1 MPAIRSA
8 LAPAALALLAF
19 ASLAAAEPPA
29 GAPDPGEPDA
39 SASAP
44 KAGGPEEG
52 MSASPQAPARRVYP
66 SRGRLGIE
74 VQPMTA
80 ELREFFSAP
89 SDRGVLVVHVEA
101 GRAAQL
107 AGIAVG
113 DVLIAAGGAP
123 IERPVDLIT
132 AVARAPAGSK
142 LAIELLQKGQ
152 KRTVEVVPEGE
163 AIADFAAP
171 PHWRSAHPGDPHPPY
186 EGLDERIHELEQRI
200 DRLEHSPAPDR

>member
-1 MPAIRSA
+1 MSAIRSVV
-8 LAPAALALLAF
+8 APALALLAL

-29 GAPDPGEPDA
+29 GAPVPSEPDA
-39 SASAP
+39 SGSAP
-44 KAGGPEEG
+44 KPGDPEAGMPAPPPA
-52 MSASPQAPARRVYP
+52 SARHAYP

-89 SDRGVLVVHVEA
+89 SDRGVLVVHVEM

-142 LAIELLQKGQ
+142 LPIELLQKGQ
-152 KRTVEVVPEGE
+152 KRTIEVAPEGE

-171 PHWRSAHPGDPHPPY
+171 PHWRGAQPGDPRPFY

-200 DRLEHSPAPDR
+200 DRLEHPPEPDR